1 MTKEDETI
9 SIARQNGGKR
19 KLMLGALILNIHLS
33 QDNDSAIPLSAPFSF
48 SRSQNRKLGE
58 GFILFR
64 GDCNLDIVWKYDCL
78 QFHSFS

>member
-48 SRSQNRKLGE
+48 SRRQNRKLGE

-64 GDCNLDIVWKYDCL
+64 GDCNLDCVCKYDCL